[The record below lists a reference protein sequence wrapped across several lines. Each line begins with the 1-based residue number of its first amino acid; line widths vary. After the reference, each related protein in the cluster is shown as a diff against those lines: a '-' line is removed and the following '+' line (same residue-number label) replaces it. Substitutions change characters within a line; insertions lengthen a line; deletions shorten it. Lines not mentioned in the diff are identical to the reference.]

1 MARIFPFRAWR
12 YNPDKVGNLAD
23 VVTQPYDK
31 ITPEMQDRY
40 YQHPFNLV
48 RIIRGRE
55 FPDDDERSNVYTRAA
70 RTLEQWIAESILIQD
85 ARPSFYIYH
94 QRYALSPGDRRVRKG
109 FIGLG
114 QLEDYEAKIVFPHER
129 TLRGPKIDR
138 LNLLRATKAHFGQ
151 IFMLYSDPA
160 QRIDEVLDEHT
171 GRAPDMR
178 VVDEYGVEHLVWRL
192 SDESAVTHIQH
203 LMADHPLIIA
213 DGHHRYETALAY
225 RDERRAAAGRID
237 RDAPYERVMMTF
249 INTESGGLTILPTH
263 RLIKPVRPFDLSR
276 LLQFLQRY
284 FDLHSYPF
292 ADEEQKA
299 AAARALHQDMER
311 LGRERPTFGM
321 YAAGRAAFF
330 RLHYRDD
337 AAGAALMEHVPPRL
351 RELDVTVLHALIIER
366 GLGFTPEFIAEHE
379 PIAYLRE
386 FQAGIRQVDEGQ
398 GAICFFVNPTRI
410 EQVRDVALA
419 GEVLPQKSTD
429 FYPKLLSG
437 LTLYR
442 LE

>member
-1 MARIFPFRAWR
+1 MAKIFPFRAWR
-12 YNPDKVGNLAD
+12 YNPEKVGNLAD

-48 RIIRGRE
+48 RIIRGRA

-70 RTLEQWIAESILIQD
+70 RTLEQWIEGRVLIQD
-85 ARPSFYIYH
+85 DRPSFYIYH
-94 QRYALSPGDRRVRKG
+94 QRYALPSGDRRVRKG

-114 QLEDYEAKIVFPHER
+114 QIEDYEAKVVFPHER

-138 LNLLRATKAHFGQ
+138 LNVLRATRAHFGQ
-151 IFMLYSDPA
+151 IFMLYSDPT
-160 QRIDEVLDEHT
+160 QRIDEILDEH
-171 GRAPDMR
+171 ADHDPDMR
-178 VVDEYGVEHLVWRL
+178 AVDEYGVEHLVWRL
-192 SDESAVTHIQH
+192 SDESAVTHIRR

-225 RDERRAAAGRID
+225 RNERRAAAGRID
-237 RDAPYERVMMTF
+237 LHAPYERVMMTF

-263 RLIKPVRPFDLSR
+263 RLIKPLRQLDLSS
-276 LLQFLQRY
+276 LLQFLERH

-292 ADEEQKA
+292 VDERQKA
-299 AAARALHQDMER
+299 AAARALQQDMER

-330 RLHYRDD
+330 RLQYRGDP
-337 AAGAALMEHVPPRL
+337 AGAALMEHVSPRL
-351 RELDVTVLHALIIER
+351 RELDVTVLHSIIIER
-366 GLGFTPEFIAEHE
+366 GLGLAPEFIAEHE
-379 PIAYLRE
+379 PIVYLRE
-386 FQAGIRQVDEGQ
+386 FQAGICRVDEGE
-398 GAICFFVNPTRI
+398 GTICFFLNPTRI
-410 EQVRDVALA
+410 DQVRDVALA

-437 LTLYR
+437 LTIYR
-442 LE
+442 LD